1 RTLVTLL
8 GTLQVIAPAY
18 NIVEAARRLGG
29 EMVAEQMAPQNLQE
43 LLLQQAVDAGPA
55 LARLPR
61 KMDDLAQAL
70 LLGELR
76 TRVSLLSEPEDVRVA
91 RGMVNRVVTG
101 LVGSAL
107 ALSSSVLLTVPSPP
121 GPGGLGL
128 LSLLGGIGLFF
139 SVLLLLRLVVQILRE
154 RD

>member
-1 RTLVTLL
+1 MDEL
-8 GTLQVIAPAY
+8 
-18 NIVEAARRLGG
+18 ARRL
-29 EMVAEQMAPQNLQE
+29 L
-43 LLLQQAVDAGPA
+43 
-55 LARLPR
+55 R
-61 KMDDLAQAL
+61 
-70 LLGELR
+70 GELR

-107 ALSSSVLLTVPSPP
+107 ALSSSILIAVDSPP
-121 GPGGLGL
+121 GPGGVSL
-128 LSLLGGIGLFF
+128 LDLLGGIGLFF

>member
-1 RTLVTLL
+1 ML
-8 GTLQVIAPAY
+8 APGH

-29 EMVAEQMAPQNLQE
+29 ELVAKQMAPQNLQE
-43 LLLQQAVDAGPA
+43 LVLQQAMDAGPA

-61 KMDDLAQAL
+61 KIDEVAQAL
-70 LLGELR
+70 LQGELR
-76 TRVSLLSEPEDVRVA
+76 TRVSLLSEPEDVRIA
-91 RGMVNRVVTG
+91 RGLVNRVVTG

-107 ALSSSVLLTVPSPP
+107 ALTSSILLTVPSPP